1 MKSLFKTEQEANE
14 YKEKHQLLGRVAEQ
28 VKGTGKWALNFPIE
42 AHVTVDVKP
51 HPIG

>member
-1 MKSLFKTEQEANE
+1 MKSLFKTEKEANE

-28 VKGTGKWALNFPIE
+28 VKGTEKWALNFPIE